1 MRAVLILFFLV
12 STANANP
19 DPWYKGRYGRN
30 RIVHLTIASGGSLLY
45 IATGRLETQLS
56 PDPCR
61 WCTTNSI
68 DRNVAD
74 ALKWKHPDNANVT
87 SHITTYVLTPAV
99 TTGLVFFGTPGNT
112 AAVIDDLVPIAESL
126 TLARWASRISK
137 LVIGRERPDM
147 SDNVSFPSGHTTT
160 AFSVA
165 VSAGMV
171 AHMRGYKVEPYV
183 WASGLL
189 LATTSGYLRIAAN
202 KHWLTDTL
210 GGAFLGTAIGLTVP
224 LLMQRQVEFTASR
237 ESLAIGGVW

>member
-1 MRAVLILFFLV
+1 MRVALILLLLV
-12 STANANP
+12 STAHA
-19 DPWYKGRYGRN
+19 DPWYKGRYGTN
-30 RIVHLTIASGGSLLY
+30 RIVHLSIASGGSLLY
-45 IATGRLETQLS
+45 IATGPLETKLS

-61 WCTTNSI
+61 WCESNSI
-68 DRNVAD
+68 DRNIAD
-74 ALKWKHPDNANVT
+74 SLKWKNTDHANVS

-99 TTGLVFFGTPGNT
+99 ATGLVFLGTPMNT

-126 TLARWASRISK
+126 TLARWASRIAK
-137 LVIGRERPDM
+137 LSIGRERPDM
-147 SDNVSFPSGHTTT
+147 SDNESFPSGHTTT

-171 AHMRGYKVEPYV
+171 AHMRGYKSEPYV
-183 WASGLL
+183 WAAGFA

-202 KHWLTDTL
+202 KHWFTDTL

-237 ESLAIGGVW
+237 ESLALGGVW